1 MLSAEPTLAGQLRDT
16 SPPLLLAPL
25 VRPRLS
31 HDASVGVD
39 LILEGFLAHHGTPRY
54 LRPGDRIGGGVL
66 AGDYCYA
73 TGLVAVAGDGDLTV
87 IRVLADLV
95 AVSAVL
101 VSDGRRDRLTSFWS
115 AAVATI
121 AGARGPEVDRAW
133 DDLASR
139 MLDGTASDESM
150 PPKGLDLDA
159 LEAVFT

>member
-1 MLSAEPTLAGQLRDT
+1 MLSAEPTLAGQLREA

-54 LRPGDRIGGGVL
+54 LQAGDRVGAGVL

-101 VSDGRRDRLTSFWS
+101 VSDGRHDRLAPFWS

-121 AGARGPEVDRAW
+121 AGPRGPEVDAAW
-133 DDLASR
+133 ERLVSGI
-139 MLDGTASDESM
+139 LDGTASGDLASL
-150 PPKGLDLDA
+150 PGLDLDA

>member
-95 AVSAVL
+95 TGRDPGHDLTRFRLARFA
-101 VSDGRRDRLTSFWS
+101 DGSRVTP
-115 AAVATI
+115 
-121 AGARGPEVDRAW
+121 GP
-133 DDLASR
+133 
-139 MLDGTASDESM
+139 
-150 PPKGLDLDA
+150 A
-159 LEAVFT
+159 L

>member
-1 MLSAEPTLAGQLRDT
+1 MVASE
-16 SPPLLLAPL
+16 LL
-25 VRPRLS
+25 
-31 HDASVGVD
+31 GVD

-101 VSDGRRDRLTSFWS
+101 VSDGRRDRLASFWS

-121 AGARGPEVDRAW
+121 AGVRGPEVDRAW

-139 MLDGTASDESM
+139 MLDGTASDEST

-159 LEAVFT
+159 LEAVFA